1 MIRIAPVTLFNTKSD
16 AALSGPPGSKQPA
29 QTKTNNQHTK
39 LNQAMP
45 VRGTPQ

>member
-1 MIRIAPVTLFNTKSD
+1 MIRIAPASFANAKPD
-16 AALSGPPGSKQPA
+16 AALGGAPGSKQPA